1 MDLKITFQQLE
12 GWSVAHVEG
21 ELDIATTDE
30 LRRRLTDALSAVD
43 GGVRLVVDLTRL
55 DFCDASGLGALLAA
69 RETAERLGAKV
80 RLAITEGRV
89 LRVIRL
95 TQLDRVLPVYPTVRA
110 AVSATDAEVDALS
123 FSG

>member
-1 MDLKITFQQLE
+1 M
-12 GWSVAHVEG
+12 EG